1 MGACLMAAPGG
12 VLPIGYVFEFD
23 PTGLSNAPDL
33 STAEKVREYFGY
45 GTWEAY
51 GSGRV
56 TVGVGSGYTVGSEG
70 GEAAHKLSVEEMPA
84 HSHAPINMNW
94 AVPSSTPIVSG
105 GGTIWFFTYNGANPI
120 GSNYITTA
128 GGSSAHNNLQ
138 PYRTVYR
145 WRRIA

>member
-1 MGACLMAAPGG
+1 MGACLMAAPGT
-12 VLPIGYVFEFD
+12 LPIGYVFEFD

-45 GTWEAY
+45 GTWETY
-51 GSGRV
+51 GAGRV
-56 TVGVGSGYTVGSEG
+56 TVGAGGGYAVGSEG
-70 GEAAHKLSVEEMPA
+70 GEATHRLTETEMPK
-84 HSHAPINMNW
+84 HNHEPINMNW
-94 AVPSSTPIVSG
+94 AETSSTLIDSG
-105 GGTIWFFTYNGANPI
+105 GGTIWFFKRNGANPI
-120 GSNYITTA
+120 GPDYITTA